1 MLSPN
6 HMRGAAA
13 SAGLNQTQKVLPGR
27 QQGNNPIVINPQ
39 NIEFARGLTN
49 SQKDKRLT
57 MFPEDIKKFVV
68 DSNQEKAILKEFDNS
83 LKDQDI
89 RTKVGGNPNQS
100 QNSANY
106 GIASRDPKNRSLIG
120 KNLSSI
126 ATLQS

>member
-6 HMRGAAA
+6 HMRGVAAN
-13 SAGLNQTQKVLPGR
+13 AGLNQTQKVLPGR

-68 DSNQEKAILKEFDNS
+68 DSN
-83 LKDQDI
+83 
-89 RTKVGGNPNQS
+89 
-100 QNSANY
+100 
-106 GIASRDPKNRSLIG
+106 
-120 KNLSSI
+120 
-126 ATLQS
+126 